1 MHFDGCALCAWRSTN
16 YRVSYFIC
24 SIFFPHPLK
33 MSFFRGGG
41 KHHPVL
47 RFMSVPSRWRSHWS
61 LLVRDHC
68 QPILPFTFLKHF
80 YKFVSAS
87 IRGFHYVMW
96 FFFFFFLI
104 LKNWL
109 CFQGCVLQDSP
120 SLWVT
125 LPHSLCLRWWTV
137 NPIPSCLRFCTPHH
151 KAVSSGATLFITPVF
166 PPHFFR
172 SRTKVCGFTQMV

>member
-96 FFFFFFLI
+96 FFFFFFFDLKI
-104 LKNWL
+104 LVVFSRL
-109 CFQGCVLQDSP
+109 CSPGLSISVSYTP
-120 SLWVT
+120 SLSVPSLVNCQSHPLLLT
-125 LPHSLCLRWWTV
+125 LLH
-137 NPIPSCLRFCTPHH
+137 TP
-151 KAVSSGATLFITPVF
+151 P
-166 PPHFFR
+166 
-172 SRTKVCGFTQMV
+172 